1 MEKGLK
7 ISPEASS
14 ERGEFHLLV
23 VDDDSRLRSLL
34 SRYLRDSGF
43 LVSTVESVS
52 EAEKALEFF
61 FFDIIVLDVMMPG
74 VSGLSF
80 LENSNTSLLPPI
92 ILLTAQGGVE
102 ERIRGLS
109 LGADDYVVKPFDP
122 RELVLR
128 IQVLLKRTSK
138 GLESVSFGPLVF
150 NKKTETLAK
159 GDQIILLTFSEKK
172 LLRFLLDREGTPL
185 SREEI
190 GAALGDAVNPRT
202 VDVQINRLR
211 QKIEPF
217 PSQPRYIQSLRGQ
230 GYVLRVSS

>member
-1 MEKGLK
+1 GLK

-150 NKKTETLAK
+150 NKKTEILAK

>member
-7 ISPEASS
+7 IYSEASS
-14 ERGEFHLLV
+14 GRGEFHLLV

-43 LVSTVESVS
+43 LVSTVESVAD
-52 EAEKALEFF
+52 AEKALEFF
-61 FFDIIVLDVMMPG
+61 FFDIIILDVMMPG

-80 LENSNTSLLPPI
+80 LENSNTDFLPPI

-102 ERIRGLS
+102 ERIQGLS
-109 LGADDYVVKPFDP
+109 LGADDYIVKPFDP

-159 GDQIILLTFSEKK
+159 GDQIILLTLSEKK
-172 LLRFLLDREGTPL
+172 LLRFLLDRIRTRNSDALIVGT
-185 SREEI
+185 
-190 GAALGDAVNPRT
+190 G
-202 VDVQINRLR
+202 
-211 QKIEPF
+211 F
-217 PSQPRYIQSLRGQ
+217 
-230 GYVLRVSS
+230 SSF